1 MLGKK
6 NMLPCTYSGAKCKS
20 QYVGVL
26 WTALRALASFSFFF
40 FLIKSE
46 ETDEQS
52 QLRSCICELRV
63 EIRT

>member
-6 NMLPCTYSGAKCKS
+6 NMLLCTYSGAKCKS

-40 FLIKSE
+40 LIKSE